1 MILRGWADLYA
12 WQLDRA
18 SRTPL
23 TRQIYIQVRSAVL
36 SGALRPGTRMPSS
49 RAMASKLGVARASVV
64 LAYEHLLAEGY
75 VESRHGSGTFIAGD
89 LTGLAS
95 RRRGAPRPTKR
106 AMPTSTQTFSDFERS
121 AVQSDARPFNTG
133 RTLID
138 ARTAETWRSLTHR
151 AVRRLG
157 ANDLGYTDPAGLAE
171 LRGNICDYLR
181 AARAVRCDPEQIV
194 ITAGT
199 QQAIDIAIRV
209 LLAPGDE
216 VWVEDP
222 GYPLTHAQ
230 LLLAK
235 ARPHPIP
242 VDAQGLVVDAGLRTV
257 PRARAAFVTPS
268 HQFPT
273 GVALSMARRLE
284 LLAWARRSGAF
295 VVEDDYTSEFRYSGP
310 PLASL
315 QGLDDTEQVI
325 YVGTLNKALFPGLR
339 IGYAVVPRDTPGLTV
354 ARCNETIGCRFMNN
368 GELVFEDMRVPGDHL
383 LVENDALGKASVYFR
398 PGKIIQAAKN
408 LGVGVRALEA
418 ASDYVQN
425 YVQGGRILIK
435 HQAVALRLADMATR
449 ITAVRS
455 LVERAARAVDDEAP
469 DAEVLC
475 NMAKVFA
482 SEEILKVAQHCLEL
496 HGGNGVMLDFG
507 VEKIFRDAV
516 VFLHMDATVDIS
528 RFKIVKSMFPDTA
541 GKYAGPE

>member
-1 MILRGWADLYA
+1 LQPPIFPMTLRGWADLYA

-18 SRTPL
+18 SRTSL
-23 TRQIYIQVRSAVL
+23 TRQIYMQVRSAAL
-36 SGALRPGTRMPSS
+36 SGALRPGTRVPSS
-49 RAMASKLGVARASVV
+49 RTMASKLGVARASVV

-95 RRRGAPRPTKR
+95 RRRVAPRETKR
-106 AMPTSTQTFSDFERS
+106 PMPTSAQTFSDFERS

-138 ARTAETWRSLTHR
+138 ARTAETWRRLTHG

-181 AARAVRCDPEQIV
+181 AARSVRCDPEQIV

-209 LLAPGDE
+209 LLTPGDE

-242 VDAQGLVVDAGLRTV
+242 VDAQGLVVDAGLRTA
-257 PRARAAFVTPS
+257 PRARTAFVTPS

-284 LLAWARRSGAF
+284 LLAWARQSGAF
-295 VVEDDYTSEFRYSGP
+295 IVEDDYTSEFRYSGP

-339 IGYAVVPRDTPGLTV
+339 IGYAVVPRALLQAFVG
-354 ARCNETIGCRFMNN
+354 ARYLIDRQPATLQQAVVCEFMQQ
-368 GELVFEDMRVPGDHL
+368 GHFASHIRRMRQL
-383 LVENDALGKASVYFR
+383 YREQRDALAQTLMHR
-398 PGKIIQAAKN
+398 AADW
-408 LGVGVRALEA
+408 LDVTVPDQGMHLVAYLRDGRSDLAIEAAAQRAGIVVRA
-418 ASDYVQN
+418 
-425 YVQGGRILIK
+425 
-435 HQAVALRLADMATR
+435 
-449 ITAVRS
+449 
-455 LVERAARAVDDEAP
+455 
-469 DAEVLC
+469 
-475 NMAKVFA
+475 
-482 SEEILKVAQHCLEL
+482 
-496 HGGNGVMLDFG
+496 
-507 VEKIFRDAV
+507 
-516 VFLHMDATVDIS
+516 IS
-528 RFKIVKSMFPDTA
+528 RFYRAVSPRPGLMLGFSGFPRQLIVPA
-541 GKYAGPE
+541 AARLARLVAQ

>member
-1 MILRGWADLYA
+1 MTLPGWADLYA

-23 TRQIYIQVRSAVL
+23 TRQIYMQVRSAAL
-36 SGALRPGTRMPSS
+36 SGALRPGTRVPSS
-49 RAMASKLGVARASVV
+49 RIMAAKLGVARASVV
-64 LAYEHLLAEGY
+64 LAYEQLLAEGY
-75 VESRHGSGTFIAGD
+75 VESRHGSGTFIARD

-95 RRRGAPRPTKR
+95 RRRTPPRVRKR
-106 AMPTSTQTFSDFERS
+106 ALPTAAQSFSDFERS

-138 ARTAETWRSLTHR
+138 ARTAETWCSLTHA

-157 ANDLGYTDPAGLAE
+157 ANELGYTDPAGLAE
-171 LRGNICDYLR
+171 LRGSICDYLR
-181 AARAVRCDPEQIV
+181 AARSVRCDPEQIV

-199 QQAIDIAIRV
+199 QQAIDLAIRV

-235 ARPHPIP
+235 ARPHPVP
-242 VDAQGLVVDAGLRTV
+242 VDAHGLVVDAGLRTA

-284 LLAWARRSGAF
+284 LLAWAQQSGAF
-295 VVEDDYTSEFRYSGP
+295 IVEDDYTSEFRYSGP

-315 QGLDDTEQVI
+315 QGLDDNEQVI

-339 IGYAVVPRDTPGLTV
+339 IGYAVVPRALLQAFVG
-354 ARCNETIGCRFMNN
+354 ARYLIDRQPATLQQAVVCEFMQQ
-368 GELVFEDMRVPGDHL
+368 GHFAAHIRRMRQL
-383 LVENDALGKASVYFR
+383 YREQRDAL
-398 PGKIIQAAKN
+398 AAT
-408 LGVGVRALEA
+408 LMRRAADWLDVAVPDQGMHLVAYLRDGRSDLAVEDAARRAGIVVRA
-418 ASDYVQN
+418 
-425 YVQGGRILIK
+425 
-435 HQAVALRLADMATR
+435 
-449 ITAVRS
+449 
-455 LVERAARAVDDEAP
+455 
-469 DAEVLC
+469 
-475 NMAKVFA
+475 
-482 SEEILKVAQHCLEL
+482 
-496 HGGNGVMLDFG
+496 
-507 VEKIFRDAV
+507 
-516 VFLHMDATVDIS
+516 IS
-528 RFKIVKSMFPDTA
+528 RFYRAVSPRPGLMLGFSGFPRQLIVPA
-541 GKYAGPE
+541 AARLARLVAQ

>member
-1 MILRGWADLYA
+1 M
-12 WQLDRA
+12 
-18 SRTPL
+18 
-23 TRQIYIQVRSAVL
+23 QVRSAVL
-36 SGALRPGTRMPSS
+36 SGALRPGTRVPSS

-75 VESRHGSGTFIAGD
+75 VESRHGSGTFIAED
-89 LTGLAS
+89 LTGLAP
-95 RRRGAPRPTKR
+95 RRRRASRATKR
-106 AMPTSTQTFSDFERS
+106 AMPTPVQNFSDFERS
-121 AVQSDARPFNTG
+121 AAQSDARPFNTG

-151 AVRRLG
+151 AVGRLG
-157 ANDLGYTDPAGLAE
+157 ANDFGYSDPAGLAE
-171 LRGNICDYLR
+171 LRANICDYLR

-209 LLAPGDE
+209 LLVPGDE

-235 ARPHPIP
+235 VRPHPIP
-242 VDAQGLVVDAGLRTV
+242 VDAQGLVVDAGLRKA

-284 LLAWARRSGAF
+284 MLAWTRQSGAF
-295 VVEDDYTSEFRYSGP
+295 IVEDDYTSEFRYSGP

-339 IGYAVVPRDTPGLTV
+339 IGYAVVPRALLQAFIGARYLIDRQPATLQQTV
-354 ARCNETIGCRFMNN
+354 VSEFMQQ
-368 GELVFEDMRVPGDHL
+368 GHFAAHIRRMRQLYREQRDA
-383 LVENDALGKASVYFR
+383 LVETLMQRTADRLDVAVPDQGMHLVAYLRDASSDIA
-398 PGKIIQAAKN
+398 IEAAAERA
-408 LGVGVRALEA
+408 GIVVRAI
-418 ASDYVQN
+418 SRFY
-425 YVQGGRILIK
+425 
-435 HQAVALRLADMATR
+435 
-449 ITAVRS
+449 
-455 LVERAARAVDDEAP
+455 RAARPRRGLMLGFSGFPRQLIVPSAARLGALIVG
-469 DAEVLC
+469 
-475 NMAKVFA
+475 
-482 SEEILKVAQHCLEL
+482 
-496 HGGNGVMLDFG
+496 HG
-507 VEKIFRDAV
+507 R
-516 VFLHMDATVDIS
+516 
-528 RFKIVKSMFPDTA
+528 P
-541 GKYAGPE
+541 

>member
-1 MILRGWADLYA
+1 MTLRGWADLYV

-23 TRQIYIQVRSAVL
+23 TRQIYMQVRSAVL

-89 LTGLAS
+89 LTGLVS
-95 RRRGAPRPTKR
+95 RRHGSPRAARR
-106 AMPTSTQTFSDFERS
+106 AVPIPVQAFSDFERS
-121 AVQSDARPFNTG
+121 AVQGDARPFNTG

-157 ANDLGYTDPAGLAE
+157 ANDLGYADPAGLIE

-181 AARAVRCDPEQIV
+181 AARAVPCDPEQIV

-209 LLAPGDE
+209 LLAPSDE

-235 ARPHPIP
+235 ARLNPIP
-242 VDAQGLVVDAGLRTV
+242 VDAHGLVVDAGLRTA

-295 VVEDDYTSEFRYSGP
+295 IVEDDYTSEFRYSGP

-315 QGLDDTEQVI
+315 QGLDDTEQVT

-339 IGYAVVPRDTPGLTV
+339 IGYAVVPRALLQAFVGARYLIDRQPATPAAGSRFRVYAARPLCWAHSSHAPAISRTARRAGGDADAACSGSARRCGARSGHAPRRLLVRWIVRHRDRGRSPKGGHRRARNQPLLSRSAPAPRPHAGFSGFPRQLIVPSAARLAALV
-354 ARCNETIGCRFMNN
+354 AR
-368 GELVFEDMRVPGDHL
+368 H
-383 LVENDALGKASVYFR
+383 S
-398 PGKIIQAAKN
+398 
-408 LGVGVRALEA
+408 
-418 ASDYVQN
+418 
-425 YVQGGRILIK
+425 
-435 HQAVALRLADMATR
+435 
-449 ITAVRS
+449 
-455 LVERAARAVDDEAP
+455 
-469 DAEVLC
+469 
-475 NMAKVFA
+475 
-482 SEEILKVAQHCLEL
+482 
-496 HGGNGVMLDFG
+496 
-507 VEKIFRDAV
+507 
-516 VFLHMDATVDIS
+516 
-528 RFKIVKSMFPDTA
+528 
-541 GKYAGPE
+541 

>member
-1 MILRGWADLYA
+1 MTWRGWADLYA

-23 TRQIYIQVRSAVL
+23 TRQIYMQARSAVL
-36 SGALRPGTRMPSS
+36 SGALRPGTRVPSS

-75 VESRHGSGTFIAGD
+75 VESRHGSGTFIAED
-89 LTGLAS
+89 LTGLVPRRRSAS
-95 RRRGAPRPTKR
+95 RATKR
-106 AMPTSTQTFSDFERS
+106 AMPTPVQNFSDFERS
-121 AVQSDARPFNTG
+121 ALQSDARPFNTG

-157 ANDLGYTDPAGLAE
+157 ANDFGYTDPAGLAE
-171 LRGNICDYLR
+171 LRANICDYLR

-209 LLAPGDE
+209 LLVPGDE

-235 ARPHPIP
+235 VRPHPIP
-242 VDAQGLVVDAGLRTV
+242 VDAQGLVVDAGLRKA

-273 GVALSMARRLE
+273 GVALSMVRRLE
-284 LLAWARRSGAF
+284 LLAWARQSGAF
-295 VVEDDYTSEFRYSGP
+295 IVEDDYTSEFRYSGP

-315 QGLDDTEQVI
+315 QGLDNTEQVI

-339 IGYAVVPRDTPGLTV
+339 IGYAVVPRALLQAFTGARYLIDRQPATLQQTV
-354 ARCNETIGCRFMNN
+354 VSEFMQQ
-368 GELVFEDMRVPGDHL
+368 GHFAAHVRRMRQL
-383 LVENDALGKASVYFR
+383 YREQRDALAEILMQRAAGRLDVAVPDQGMHLVAYLCDASSD
-398 PGKIIQAAKN
+398 IAIEAAAQRA
-408 LGVGVRALEA
+408 GIVVRAI
-418 ASDYVQN
+418 SRFY
-425 YVQGGRILIK
+425 
-435 HQAVALRLADMATR
+435 
-449 ITAVRS
+449 
-455 LVERAARAVDDEAP
+455 RAARPRRGLMLGFSGFPRQLIVPSAARLAALIVG
-469 DAEVLC
+469 
-475 NMAKVFA
+475 
-482 SEEILKVAQHCLEL
+482 
-496 HGGNGVMLDFG
+496 HG
-507 VEKIFRDAV
+507 RA
-516 VFLHMDATVDIS
+516 
-528 RFKIVKSMFPDTA
+528 
-541 GKYAGPE
+541 